1 VELKLM
7 MNQKMMTVVNSLAE
21 WVMTRSDIQY
31 VACPT
36 AGCTGD
42 LEWIGENTI
51 KCNKCAFTDERTDK
65 DSQN

>member
-1 VELKLM
+1 ML
-7 MNQKMMTVVNSLAE
+7 NRKMTTVVNSLAE
-21 WVMTRSDIQY
+21 WSMSRADIRY

-51 KCNKCAFTDERTDK
+51 KCSKCAFTDDMTIRD
-65 DSQN
+65 DQN